1 MDYTLNI
8 TWGQRVHICNMFPI
22 MGSLHEMQIS
32 HVMRNILIE
41 AVDASVLAQ
50 NGITKNELGNYEIP
64 AKNENRPSEITL
76 NDKSLKLFY
85 DFVEYLSAK
94 KQVPLSFEPI
104 FTLIVETYEESQETE
119 QEPQEPQEP

>member
-22 MGSLHEMQIS
+22 LGSLHEMQIS

-41 AVDASVLAQ
+41 AVDAAILAQ
-50 NGITKNELGNYEIP
+50 NGITKNELGNYELP
-64 AKNENRPSEITL
+64 SKNENRPSEITL
-76 NDKSLKLFY
+76 DDKSLKLFY

-104 FTLIVETYEESQETE
+104 FTLVVETYEESQETDQPE
-119 QEPQEPQEP
+119 QEPQDL